1 MMTDQLLKEENKKL
15 QNALQDA
22 LQLKLEA
29 AQYGLRIL
37 EEKQQLQAQY
47 DELLRKFDDA
57 GQELIL
63 SKQKLEEQSLLH
75 RRLSKA
81 GLEEEQDFLSE
92 YTDREQ
98 RLINQVMDLE
108 VELKEVRAKFDR
120 QMADNDGLHQRMS
133 EQQGRFE
140 DLNHSYSQLKA
151 ELKEAKRKE
160 VQLTSDLE
168 DLEAENLDL
177 QKTILSL
184 KTSQV
189 EFESL
194 RHEYKRMQEEND
206 IIHNQLEE
214 ITRLKRMTERSLEEA
229 LESLQIERDQRH
241 NLKRELDSRFNSESL
256 LHTGNL
262 RNDLKGSI
270 NLAHTALEDI
280 ANLQYPMETFGSP
293 ILSQVGTCST
303 PNAKEETCPPDVHP
317 NAKRI
322 STDHSSPND
331 LLSELKSSEFTKFQ
345 AEFAQ
350 LEAERNEL
358 ERKLEETERSLEIAT
373 SEVSNKQERI
383 NGLLAQ
389 LDAIMSVK
397 SLADS
402 EFETKGSERDLTL
415 DPPDSLPNGTAGD
428 SLVTALTYLDEN
440 DMPSI
445 ASHPAFKNLR
455 KALRIYENRY
465 SVALRQISSL
475 NHDLRRYQEREK
487 LNDRPELATEKGLKD
502 ELLCLQTILDE
513 RTEEIKRLQN
523 TVLTNQEASC
533 DTNKKLD
540 LFCREIH
547 RGLVCLFDIYSFVCS
562 TIQETPNKQMQELA
576 DRCGVSLSVHNSS
589 PEHSVASEVTA
600 TTEDGHQF
608 ISLDSSDVNRTETVS
623 AKLDEHLTAISQL
636 RLVVGTFVGK
646 YVQTIKQS
654 AGQSSADLDEAQQQ
668 VLRLKSALET
678 KREQVVTLRNMLRA
692 NKTTAETALA
702 NLKQKY
708 ENEKITVSDTMQRL
722 RNELKTLKEDAATY
736 ASLRAMFAQ
745 RYDEY
750 ITQMDEL
757 QRKLNHAEE
766 EKRTLNSL
774 LRLAIQQK
782 LSLTQ
787 RLEEAEVEL
796 EQRRGVPRHPQSHL
810 QHTYAVSQV
819 FHPTSFH
826 SSIGNSLLPH
836 PIPTQA
842 SYPGGTHNQR
852 RTQQPLC
859 VHPPSETLPTLVP
872 DSFPQTTD
880 PSAHPTF
887 PVPQR
892 STPNHQPVSGTK
904 ALTSGGDRPK

>member
-293 ILSQVGTCST
+293 ILS
-303 PNAKEETCPPDVHP
+303 
-317 NAKRI
+317 
-322 STDHSSPND
+322 
-331 LLSELKSSEFTKFQ
+331 
-345 AEFAQ
+345 
-350 LEAERNEL
+350 
-358 ERKLEETERSLEIAT
+358 
-373 SEVSNKQERI
+373 
-383 NGLLAQ
+383 
-389 LDAIMSVK
+389 
-397 SLADS
+397 
-402 EFETKGSERDLTL
+402 
-415 DPPDSLPNGTAGD
+415 
-428 SLVTALTYLDEN
+428 
-440 DMPSI
+440 
-445 ASHPAFKNLR
+445 
-455 KALRIYENRY
+455 
-465 SVALRQISSL
+465 
-475 NHDLRRYQEREK
+475 
-487 LNDRPELATEKGLKD
+487 
-502 ELLCLQTILDE
+502 
-513 RTEEIKRLQN
+513 
-523 TVLTNQEASC
+523 
-533 DTNKKLD
+533 
-540 LFCREIH
+540 
-547 RGLVCLFDIYSFVCS
+547 
-562 TIQETPNKQMQELA
+562 QMQELA

-904 ALTSGGDRPK
+904 ALTSGGDRPKRGPRAKRDS